1 MTITVK
7 IDSDS
12 RVKLTEEML
21 DTLGVKPGD
30 EVEIVQAPSWLTV
43 NRTREDPPRRREI
56 DYSKLGTLHDK
67 IDPNI
72 DPYDIE
78 DLEEVRKHMYV
89 GSPLRD

>member
-1 MTITVK
+1 MRVTIK

-12 RVKLTEEML
+12 RVKLSEEML

-43 NRTREDPPRRREI
+43 NRAKEDPPRRRKV
-56 DYSKLGTLHDK
+56 DLSSPAPLHGK
-67 IDPNI
+67 IDPNHE
-72 DPYDIE
+72 PFDIE

-89 GSPLRD
+89 GSPLRN

>member
-1 MTITVK
+1 MRITVK

-43 NRTREDPPRRREI
+43 NRAREDPPRRHKI

-67 IDPNI
+67 IDPNHE
-72 DPYDIE
+72 PFDIH
-78 DLEEVRKHMYV
+78 EVRRRMI
-89 GSPLRD
+89 GR